1 MAIHAR
7 VINFHVVEYGP
18 DMKPYPL
25 QVSDNELNMTK
36 GHLDR
41 VELIKDLL
49 EPLEGWLDIG
59 RILFSWSRSLVL
71 CCAILEENNR
81 GSEFII
87 SGLTEFP

>member
-7 VINFHVVEYGP
+7 FVNFHVVKYGP
-18 DMKPYPL
+18 DVEPYPL
-25 QVSDNELNMTK
+25 QVSDNKLNMTK

-59 RILFSWSRSLVL
+59 GISFSWSRLFVL
-71 CCAILEENNR
+71 CYAIFKENNG
-81 GSEFII
+81 GSELII